1 VKFTVYEDF
10 CQLITVHLSLNGV
23 DPLSELQRF
32 VAMNPSEIGVKM
44 GHTLSEYAF
53 AFPNFIQHMH
63 DSNPELDYSK
73 QLELIAKKLQ
83 LFPLNSLI
91 ERMNTTIDNRIERMS
106 KIVFITVLEFYK
118 NSLEESTALDKIVEQ
133 CRQDLVD
140 GSSDLFSS
148 MHASF
153 LKEKNSYT
161 SQFFIDQLTLVGETD
176 TRSQFLELFI
186 RCILKLP
193 DPFKYY
199 KEGVKDLSG
208 KQLNQSF
215 EKISNEAMTDET
227 YVSSLDQRQ
236 VLSAAL
242 MLCSQTPNFKDDA
255 AVCANMI
262 KDWFNDEDSNHDSFI
277 QQCSTTIFDKSFP
290 FQVAI
295 NKTDFTQSATA
306 ALSQRI
312 NESDISRIFNA
323 VNDLRKSAGSQSA
336 SVEDRQSESNTDIQ
350 STEEDN
356 GRPKKRLKKTTH
368 QNMPMLA

>member
-1 VKFTVYEDF
+1 MLMMRNVSKDLLLLNSIADCDGKRKSHFKSLKEHTDDYSCSVEIVKFTVYEDF

-153 LKEKNSYT
+153 LKEKKILYIAIFHRPINS
-161 SQFFIDQLTLVGETD
+161 
-176 TRSQFLELFI
+176 
-186 RCILKLP
+186 C
-193 DPFKYY
+193 
-199 KEGVKDLSG
+199 
-208 KQLNQSF
+208 
-215 EKISNEAMTDET
+215 
-227 YVSSLDQRQ
+227 
-236 VLSAAL
+236 
-242 MLCSQTPNFKDDA
+242 
-255 AVCANMI
+255 
-262 KDWFNDEDSNHDSFI
+262 W
-277 QQCSTTIFDKSFP
+277 
-290 FQVAI
+290 
-295 NKTDFTQSATA
+295 
-306 ALSQRI
+306 
-312 NESDISRIFNA
+312 
-323 VNDLRKSAGSQSA
+323 
-336 SVEDRQSESNTDIQ
+336 
-350 STEEDN
+350 
-356 GRPKKRLKKTTH
+356 
-368 QNMPMLA
+368 